1 MSRYIFVTL
10 FLYISFVPFYYF
22 QEPVFDHV
30 PAQVALIRYAPVFM
44 VCLLIIQ
51 VVFFIKKDHKNAIS
65 IIKPLKGFVLSLAGY
80 YLLSVFALLA
90 GGFSKELTVIGFLKL
105 HYYFLTGPVFFLLAL
120 ILLKKEH
127 FEVLIQSGLVIS
139 GLVSLYGI
147 VQYWSGIDFFWG
159 DLQRENNPYYSG
171 VARAGSTLGNANV
184 AGTYYVIFCFIAS
197 VLWKRK
203 QIDNHF
209 FLLLIPIYLI
219 GTMVTFFLSA
229 WGALLVF
236 FLITIIHFSKQNKN
250 IRHQTVHYSLILYLL
265 FPAVHLV
272 FPELITPFIDKIS
285 ALTTDIWEDSVRI
298 NAYKATY
305 KVLCDYPLVGMGFGL
320 FTRKYHE
327 YAPMIDFPSWVTP
340 VHTTENMFLMVL
352 CEGGSI
358 GFFLFIAQFYFLYV
372 SQHEES
378 SRSIIASYFAVM
390 LIFFLTWDLLNH
402 PTIRIVFWF
411 GLAAIIQRKKDGPT

>member
-1 MSRYIFVTL
+1 
-10 FLYISFVPFYYF
+10 
-22 QEPVFDHV
+22 
-30 PAQVALIRYAPVFM
+30 
-44 VCLLIIQ
+44 
-51 VVFFIKKDHKNAIS
+51 
-65 IIKPLKGFVLSLAGY
+65 
-80 YLLSVFALLA
+80 
-90 GGFSKELTVIGFLKL
+90 
-105 HYYFLTGPVFFLLAL
+105 
-120 ILLKKEH
+120 
-127 FEVLIQSGLVIS
+127 
-139 GLVSLYGI
+139 
-147 VQYWSGIDFFWG
+147 
-159 DLQRENNPYYSG
+159 
-171 VARAGSTLGNANV
+171 
-184 AGTYYVIFCFIAS
+184 
-197 VLWKRK
+197 
-203 QIDNHF
+203 
-209 FLLLIPIYLI
+209 
-219 GTMVTFFLSA
+219 
-229 WGALLVF
+229 
-236 FLITIIHFSKQNKN
+236 
-250 IRHQTVHYSLILYLL
+250 
-265 FPAVHLV
+265 